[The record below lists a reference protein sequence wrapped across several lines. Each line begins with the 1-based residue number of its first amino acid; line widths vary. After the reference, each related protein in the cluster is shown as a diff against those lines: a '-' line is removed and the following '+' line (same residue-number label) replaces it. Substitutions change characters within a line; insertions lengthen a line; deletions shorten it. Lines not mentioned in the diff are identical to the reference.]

1 MRKQNSE
8 KHPSNNFRNLGE
20 NSHSTRFEGC
30 DTVDFFYGQESL
42 TAIQW
47 ILRAIIAFFFLFFV
61 VKIMGLRSISQLRLI
76 DYTMAILIGNIIAHP
91 LSDEGLGL
99 EGSLISMSV
108 LVVLYLGCLYVMRKF
123 IPFREFVAPPP
134 IALVKNGQINVINL
148 KKARITIDDILSE
161 MRKQSISDINKI
173 ALALWEPDGEISIF
187 LSPDHQPVTKS
198 DLNITSQPFSYPI
211 TIIKEGKIK
220 YETLRNS
227 PYTEETLKNTVK
239 KSYNVEINAI
249 LIATI
254 DQNNQL
260 QIFLK

>member
-1 MRKQNSE
+1 M
-8 KHPSNNFRNLGE
+8 
-20 NSHSTRFEGC
+20 
-30 DTVDFFYGQESL
+30 DFFYAQESL

-47 ILRAIIAFFFLFFV
+47 ILRAIIAFIFLFFV
-61 VKIMGLRSISQLRLI
+61 VKIMGLRSFSQLRLL
-76 DYTMAILIGNIIAHP
+76 DYAMAILIGNIIAHP

-99 EGSLISMSV
+99 EGSLISMTV
-108 LVVLYLGCLYVMRKF
+108 LVILYLACIYVMRKF

-134 IALVKNGQINVINL
+134 IPLVKNGEINVKNL
-148 KKARITIDDILSE
+148 KKARITIDVILSE

-198 DLNITSQPFSYPI
+198 DLNITSQPFSYPM
-211 TIIKEGKIK
+211 TIIKEGKIN
-220 YETLRNS
+220 YEALCNS
-227 PYTEETLKNTVK
+227 IYTEETLKNTVNK
-239 KSYNVEINAI
+239 TYNVQINAI
-249 LIATI
+249 LLATI

>member
-1 MRKQNSE
+1 M
-8 KHPSNNFRNLGE
+8 
-20 NSHSTRFEGC
+20 
-30 DTVDFFYGQESL
+30 DFFYGQESL

-61 VKIMGLRSISQLRLI
+61 VKIMGLRSISQLRLL

-99 EGSLISMSV
+99 KGSLISMSV
-108 LVVLYLGCLYVMRKF
+108 LVGLYLACLYLMRKF

-134 IALVKNGQINVINL
+134 LTLVKNGEFNVRNL
-148 KKARITIDDILSE
+148 KKARITIDVVLSE
-161 MRKQSISDINKI
+161 MRKQSISDLNKV

-187 LSPDHQPVTKS
+187 LSPEHQSVTKS
-198 DLNITSQPFSYPI
+198 DLNITFQPFSYPI
-211 TIIKEGKIK
+211 TIIKEGKINYK
-220 YETLRNS
+220 ELSNS
-227 PYTEETLKNTVK
+227 PYTEETLKNNIKTT
-239 KSYNVEINAI
+239 YNVELNAI
-249 LIATI
+249 LLATI